1 MTGIS
6 TVVIYNGLTMSAVQ
20 SVVVGLTTILT
31 TMSVTLDVVSCVI
44 FIALSQLIYGHC

>member
-20 SVVVGLTTILT
+20 SVVVGRTTILT
-31 TMSVTLDVVSCVI
+31 TMSVTLDVVSCVM